1 MGRFLAWEGVLG
13 VVVGGG
19 GFIRRFFEDS
29 WVGWGRILAG
39 FLLLGGGVCIKSNYE
54 DS

>member
-19 GFIRRFFEDS
+19 GSYGGSLRIL
-29 WVGWGRILAG
+29 GWGGGG
-39 FLLLGGGVCIKSNYE
+39 FLQ
-54 DS
+54 DSYC